1 MKTIWP
7 GRPIARWLTGVV
19 ALFAA
24 TAQAHTGGTVL
35 DPGGANPHATDMAD
49 ISCSS
54 SDNLPPTAKLFAR
67 VKDQSPPE
75 AGLLVNMQIIK
86 GRQAI
91 SVTDEFSGDGEFSA
105 PVELFG
111 GSGTYTM
118 LVDKTGLG
126 PRSFEVEWH
135 CMSENNIHTGTDIT
149 IRQIDTPQ

>member
-1 MKTIWP
+1 MKTIGP

-19 ALFAA
+19 ALVAA

-35 DPGGANPHATDMAD
+35 DPGGANPHATDMAV
-49 ISCSS
+49 ISCFD
-54 SDNLPPTAKLFAR
+54 DNNGPPAKLFAR
-67 VKDQSPPE
+67 VRDLSPPE
-75 AGLLVNMQIIK
+75 PGLLVNMQIIK
-86 GRQAI
+86 GGQAI

-105 PVELFG
+105 PVELYG

-118 LVDKTGLG
+118 LVNKTGLG

-135 CMSENNIHTGTDIT
+135 CMTETNIHTGTDIT